1 MFILA
6 TSGSFLPHWDKPV
19 GPPKCRQQKPT
30 AARAISWDSS
40 TAETLKSALPQELR
54 LTAPLAPPGAAADAQ
69 RGRSRHR
76 IYCSTRPN
84 TKAFACKRINRGP
97 TLHPDT
103 AGLLGVTGTSRIYF
117 KFQSRFIFSLC
128 LNLWERTRGFSRT
141 RITCGSS
148 SQLRG
153 LSHRYQRGG
162 SQPVW
167 ALTNPG
173 AGGC

>member
-1 MFILA
+1 MMCLSATSPHAEPGKLESRFPSPVYHFQTAALQPARLFLHPPPPPLPCSPEAAFHVFILA

-84 TKAFACKRINRGP
+84 TKAFACKRIN
-97 TLHPDT
+97 
-103 AGLLGVTGTSRIYF
+103 
-117 KFQSRFIFSLC
+117 
-128 LNLWERTRGFSRT
+128 
-141 RITCGSS
+141 
-148 SQLRG
+148 
-153 LSHRYQRGG
+153 
-162 SQPVW
+162 
-167 ALTNPG
+167 
-173 AGGC
+173 